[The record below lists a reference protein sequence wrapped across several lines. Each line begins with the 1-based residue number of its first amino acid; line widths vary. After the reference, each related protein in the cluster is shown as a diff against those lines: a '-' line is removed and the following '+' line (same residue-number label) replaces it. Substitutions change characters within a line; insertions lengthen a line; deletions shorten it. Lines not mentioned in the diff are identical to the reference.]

1 MSYSNQGNPPYSSYG
16 QLRQAQAELAT
27 AEAELD
33 ALQSE
38 LEQFEK
44 QVDYLLGPLLDQL
57 SALDAE
63 VQALTSQLI
72 DLRESRL
79 FGDRRASYTGPY
91 FAHLPDPTVAEEEKK
106 SPSPFAAAPAGEAA
120 PTPDDPQTE
129 LKSLYRKLARR
140 YHPDLARSDTERI
153 LNTEQMTTINQAYAT
168 GDLRTLRSLAG
179 VFVKST
185 LPDYLRPSLP
195 QSELERVQERL
206 RQVQAQI
213 KHLETLPI
221 VKLSLE
227 AKLARRQGRSLLTEM
242 IIDLRR
248 RLGRKTAERDY
259 LRAQLNQN
267 F

>member
-1 MSYSNQGNPPYSSYG
+1 MSFSNRGNPPYSPHT
-16 QLRQAQAELAT
+16 QLRQAQEALASAEAELAT
-27 AEAELD
+27 
-33 ALQSE
+33 LQSE

-44 QVDYLLGPLLDQL
+44 QVDALLGPLLDQL

-72 DLRESRL
+72 DLREARL
-79 FGDRRASYTGPY
+79 FGNNRASYTGPY
-91 FAHLPDPTVAEEEKK
+91 FAHLPDPTVAEEENR
-106 SPSPFAAAPAGEAA
+106 STQPFASAPAGEVA
-120 PTPDDPQTE
+120 PTPGDPQAE

-153 LNTEQMTTINQAYAT
+153 LNTEQMTVVNQAYAT

-179 VFVKST
+179 VFMPST
-185 LPDYLRPSLP
+185 LPDYLRPGLP
-195 QSELERVQERL
+195 QSELEQVQARL

-213 KHLETLPI
+213 NHLETLPI
-221 VKLSLE
+221 IRLSLE
-227 AKLARRQGRSLLTEM
+227 AKLARRQGRSLLAEM

-248 RLGRKTAERDY
+248 KLARKTAERDY
-259 LRAQLNQN
+259 LRSQLDHA